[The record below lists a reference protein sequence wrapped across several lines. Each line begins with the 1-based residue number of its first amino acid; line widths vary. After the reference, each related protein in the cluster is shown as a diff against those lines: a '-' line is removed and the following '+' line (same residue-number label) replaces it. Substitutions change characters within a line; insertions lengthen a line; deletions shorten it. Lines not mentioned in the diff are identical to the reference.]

1 MGCIDC
7 KQPVIDGILAEQ
19 QPMRE
24 RAQRYEA
31 NPGLVRDILMHGS
44 QRAQEVAR
52 GTMQDVRQ
60 AAGLMP

>member
-1 MGCIDC
+1 
-7 KQPVIDGILAEQ
+7 
-19 QPMRE
+19 MRE

-52 GTMQDVRQ
+52 ATMQDVRQ